1 MKDEAVEC
9 ACCSVPHLSAT
20 PPGYSVAALPC
31 QTRNKATSDCGSR
44 NNSLQ
49 NVFLLANESRLI

>member
-9 ACCSVPHLSAT
+9 ACCSVPNLSAT
-20 PPGYSVAALPC
+20 PPGYSVATLPC
-31 QTRNKATSDCGSR
+31 QTHNKATSDCSSR
-44 NNSLQ
+44 NNLLQ